1 MEKLLIELELAKSEW
16 KIFGARCL
24 ASLSSAALL
33 HVTAHNWVATGVAI
47 TAASLWTI
55 FSFNNTPTRPIQE
68 IQKDIREY
76 KTDDSWRELLS

>member
-1 MEKLLIELELAKSEW
+1 MEKLLIELELAKAEW

-68 IQKDIREY
+68 IRQEIKM
-76 KTDDSWRELLS
+76 RELDDKLKEIL